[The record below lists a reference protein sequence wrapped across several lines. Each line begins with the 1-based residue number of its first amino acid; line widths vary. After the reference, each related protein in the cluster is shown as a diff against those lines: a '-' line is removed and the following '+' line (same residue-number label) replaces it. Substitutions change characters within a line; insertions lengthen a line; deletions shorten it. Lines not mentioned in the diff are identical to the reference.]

1 MLYLSTLRSDYDLP
15 KLILELNQIEGIQSV
30 DGRIVSKENA

>member
-1 MLYLSTLRSDYDLP
+1 MLYLLMLRSDYDLP

-30 DGRIVSKENA
+30 DGWIVSKENA

>member
-1 MLYLSTLRSDYDLP
+1 MLYRLTLRSDYDLP
-15 KLILELNQIEGIQSV
+15 KLILEWNQIEGIESV